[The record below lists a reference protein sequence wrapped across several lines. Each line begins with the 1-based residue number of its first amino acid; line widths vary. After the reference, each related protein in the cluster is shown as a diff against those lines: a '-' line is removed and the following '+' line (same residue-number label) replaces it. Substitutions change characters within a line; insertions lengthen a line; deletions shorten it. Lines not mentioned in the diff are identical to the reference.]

1 MDIPWDDLRLF
12 LAVAEAGSLSGAA
25 RRLRIGQ
32 PTVSRKLAAL
42 EYTLGATL
50 FRRSVDGATLT
61 SAGERLLL
69 PARKMADW
77 AGEAGR
83 AAEQRSS
90 TPTGLVRVTAPP
102 FICFDFVAPFAAWVS
117 RQYPGLRLEVL
128 SAMHHLDLAR
138 GEADLALR
146 VRVPSQPELQLVTT
160 RVQHNTVCVARSL
173 AAKLPKRPRLE
184 DVPWVSWAPPFD
196 DLPPNPQLRELV
208 PSYVPAFTSDNFL
221 VLLAAAEAGA
231 GAIVLPRER
240 HRFSRPTPLV
250 RLPIEL
256 GPHATS
262 QTHLVC
268 AKSALDIPRIRLVC
282 GLLETEMKRK
292 VSAKQKV

>member
-25 RRLRIGQ
+25 RKLRIGQ
-32 PTVSRKLAAL
+32 PTVSRKLAAI

-61 SAGERLLL
+61 GAGERLLV
-69 PARKMADW
+69 PARKMAEW

-102 FICFDFVAPFAAWVS
+102 YISCDFVAPFAAWVA
-117 RQYPGLRLEVL
+117 RTYPGLRLEVL
-128 SAMHHLDLAR
+128 SATHHLDLAR

-146 VRVPSQPELQLVTT
+146 SRSPSQPELQLVTT
-160 RVQHNTVCVARSL
+160 RLQHNTVYVARSL
-173 AAKLPKRPRLE
+173 AAKLPKRPRVVDL
-184 DVPWVSWAPPFD
+184 PWVAWSPPFE

-208 PSYVPAFTSDNFL
+208 PSFVPAFASDNFL

-231 GAIVLPRER
+231 DAIVLPRER
-240 HRFSRPTPLV
+240 HRFSRPSSLV
-250 RLPIEL
+250 RLPIDL

-282 GLLETEMKRK
+282 GLLETELKRK
-292 VSAKQKV
+292 VEQK